1 MERNI
6 EKYLVDWKKNPDRKP
21 LILRG
26 ARQVGKTYS
35 IDKFAKENYRYYLK
49 INIEQDSILKNIFDS
64 KQPSRI
70 IDELTVLYQIPLL
83 DSESLLFIDE
93 IQMAPNAIA
102 ALRYFYEERPGL
114 HVIAAGSLLDHT
126 LNEMKYSMPVGR
138 VEFAYMYP
146 LNFNEFLQALGQIGL
161 VKALEKFTPTLDLS
175 TAIHEK
181 LKEYLRLY
189 FFIGGMPEAV
199 NAYVKHQDLLK
210 VEKVHSDI
218 LSSIEYDF
226 AKYGTRKQQE
236 YLKDVLRYCAN
247 NIGQKVRYVNI
258 NKAANSEMLKDALY
272 KLGMSRIIHLVHRT
286 KSSEVPL
293 SKYEDKDVFK
303 PLFMDI
309 GLACRIAGIKLTDMS
324 DLAADFEGAL
334 AEQFVGQEMIAAGDI
349 YSEQKLYY
357 WQRDA
362 KNANAEIDYLYQI
375 DNRIFPLEVKA
386 GKRGTLKSLHVFLA
400 EKNKDIGIRLNLDL
414 PSFGENLTANPN
426 LPDKETI
433 SYKLL
438 SLPLYFAGKLKH
450 FGNILTLQ

>member
-247 NIGQKVRYVNI
+247 NIGRKVRYVNI

-309 GLACRIAGIKLTDMS
+309 GLACRIAGIKLTDIS